1 MAKHLHAP
9 ELTDEVIEA
18 AFCGTNFGRTD
29 YRDFLAH
36 SVLKKAC
43 DWHCGY
49 TITCIMVNLKLIT
62 PKTHKVTKLGKLF
75 LTDSYP
81 DPLRESRD
89 APPAPVVVKR
99 PGTKCIGWVRDAIHE
114 HDAKWI
120 AAVEAAGGSVADK
133 QYMVDLLELALA
145 ALTAEPVKVPDEPTG
160 GDAPC
165 HLDEYEGYCWVA
177 GARWMRGKILS
188 RLNAIDNTAQQYEA
202 LAGWKMVPIEPT
214 AEMYDAGDKQLAT
227 KQVWDAML
235 AAAPK
240 PEGQ

>member
-1 MAKHLHAP
+1 MKMTNEERQALIGFINAEIARIQRKE
-9 ELTDEVIEA
+9 ELWD
-18 AFCGTNFGRTD
+18 GDRM
-29 YRDFLAH
+29 R
-36 SVLKKAC
+36 
-43 DWHCGY
+43 
-49 TITCIMVNLKLIT
+49 
-62 PKTHKVTKLGKLF
+62 
-75 LTDSYP
+75 
-81 DPLRESRD
+81 
-89 APPAPVVVKR
+89 
-99 PGTKCIGWVRDAIHE
+99 
-114 HDAKWI
+114 I
-120 AAVEAAGGSVADK
+120 ASHR
-133 QYMVDLLELALA
+133 LSLA

-214 AEMYDAGDKQLAT
+214 DEMLAAGDKFMDGLSELGNAYS
-227 KQVWDAML
+227 AML